1 MILLLAV
8 AVFALSA
15 GFTWCLRRY
24 ALEKGVLDI
33 PNDRSSHQVPTP
45 RGGGL
50 AIAAAFLFGVVAL
63 GFVYPFS
70 ANVAVALISGGAL
83 AALVGFWDDHRPLSP
98 GSRLAIHF
106 CAALVVLFAIG
117 GFPRLSLFGVQAPDW
132 LLGAFSLLFLV
143 LILNLYNFMDGI
155 DGIAGLEAVT
165 VCAGGSAIGIL
176 PITRPARTCACCL
189 GRQAPVSSCGTF
201 PPARIFMGDVG
212 SGFLGLVLGILALD
226 FALQEPRLFWSWL
239 ILLGSFIVDASVT
252 LVRRLLRRERVYLAH
267 RTHTSTLR
275 AQVRTSES
283 HRCFRFPQRPLAAS
297 NRFVG
302 RNRAHTGRDR
312 LGRRLDARSGASRFI
327 GARACLSW
335 AERSTEGPLGRARS
349 ARLPGRPTTPA
360 PAFFHLPSKSR
371 SNAGARLAGSGA
383 EQLVGADSR
392 SRAARS

>member
-83 AALVGFWDDHRPLSP
+83 AALVGSGTIIDHCRQVLVWRSTFAPRLLSCLQSADSRGSHSLVFRLLIGSWVPLACCSWCDP
-98 GSRLAIHF
+98 EPVQLHGWHRRHCGSGSRHRMRWWECDRIVANYEAGAYL
-106 CAALVVLFAIG
+106 CL
-117 GFPRLSLFGVQAPDW
+117 
-132 LLGAFSLLFLV
+132 LLGAASAGFLV
-143 LILNLYNFMDGI
+143 WN
-155 DGIAGLEAVT
+155 
-165 VCAGGSAIGIL
+165 
-176 PITRPARTCACCL
+176 
-189 GRQAPVSSCGTF
+189 F

-267 RTHTSTLR
+267 RTHAYQHAAR
-275 AQVRTSES
+275 RFG
-283 HRCFRFPQRPLAAS
+283 HRRVTVAFGFLNALWLLPIALLVATGHIRGEIGLAVAWMPLAALA
-297 NRFVG
+297 VHW
-302 RNRAHTGRDR
+302 RAGLPE
-312 LGRRLDARSGASRFI
+312 LGG
-327 GARACLSW
+327 
-335 AERSTEGPLGRARS
+335 S
-349 ARLPGRPTTPA
+349 ARQKVL
-360 PAFFHLPSKSR
+360 
-371 SNAGARLAGSGA
+371 
-383 EQLVGADSR
+383 
-392 SRAARS
+392 

>member
-143 LILNLYNFMDGI
+143 SILNLYNFMDGI

-165 VCAGGSAIGIL
+165 VCAGGSAIGIVANYEAGAYL
-176 PITRPARTCACCL
+176 CL
-189 GRQAPVSSCGTF
+189 LLGAASAGFLVWNF

-267 RTHTSTLR
+267 RTHAYQHAAR
-275 AQVRTSES
+275 RFG
-283 HRCFRFPQRPLAAS
+283 HRRVTVAFGFLNALWLLPIALLVATGHIRGEIGLAVAWMPLAALA
-297 NRFVG
+297 VHW
-302 RNRAHTGRDR
+302 RAGLPE
-312 LGRRLDARSGASRFI
+312 LGG
-327 GARACLSW
+327 GARQKVL
-335 AERSTEGPLGRARS
+335 
-349 ARLPGRPTTPA
+349 
-360 PAFFHLPSKSR
+360 
-371 SNAGARLAGSGA
+371 
-383 EQLVGADSR
+383 
-392 SRAARS
+392 